1 MHLLF
6 HWNHRSQLVFF
17 WVVSFPLDYFKS
29 GWIKWFQNFIIGFRS
44 DWSDQGIADSRGES
58 RIHVSAS
65 EKWDNSNQSKQNFTN
80 LTPFLSDLR
89 LYKILEVNR
98 TLNSDKFYQKS
109 KSVKIQNR
117 LESLKIGKTKNQKD
131 RQQNVQIKEFAET
144 FPVEGKIWP

>member
-1 MHLLF
+1 M
-6 HWNHRSQLVFF
+6 R
-17 WVVSFPLDYFKS
+17 
-29 GWIKWFQNFIIGFRS
+29 
-44 DWSDQGIADSRGES
+44 
-58 RIHVSAS
+58 VSAS

-80 LTPFLSDLR
+80 LTPFLSDSR